1 MDTSVKLHATDILE
15 SVTPHFHAGVQN
27 FNIVVQLLIN
37 TKMSWI
43 PGDITETDQM
53 KISKYVQEAYD
64 HFEKADMM
72 LSSHKSDV
80 DEYFSNNIKME
91 GQLISVIKEAENNI
105 RKESIAINEK
115 KNQIEITKDHLLSA
129 RTNLVSA
136 ERDAS
141 RAHSELQSRRREAE
155 SGFFSIPL
163 IGFFAAHFFGL
174 YDDIKT
180 AEYFLRETDAQV
192 NRYLNN
198 IEWTENEI
206 NSLYTK
212 LENIKKEKIVKE
224 RELRERREKIEKLK
238 MFQKNIILYSK
249 YLRKWIQ
256 FIGETFSKTKIL
268 RTESTDLIFVDPLVT
283 TIRDIA
289 ACIRK
294 SSEDLSIYTDPH
306 LKFAV
311 EKFLLLS
318 EYVEYQQTVSQY
330 VCVSVV
336 CLLSLYLISK
346 IMPIILYLNNPINP
360 WWMM

>member
-80 DEYFSNNIKME
+80 DAYVFNCIKME
-91 GQLISVIKEAENNI
+91 GQLISDIKEAENII
-105 RKESIAINEK
+105 RKESIAIDEK
-115 KNQIEITKDHLLSA
+115 NNQIEITKRHLLSA
-129 RTNLVSA
+129 RTDLDHA

-141 RAHSELQSRRREAE
+141 RVHSELRRRRREAE

-163 IGFFAAHFFGL
+163 IGSFAAYFLGL
-174 YDDIKT
+174 YDAIKT
-180 AEYFLRETDAQV
+180 AEYFLRETNAQV

-198 IEWTENEI
+198 IERTENEI
-206 NSLYTK
+206 SSLYTK

-224 RELRERREKIEKLK
+224 RELRETREKIEKLK
-238 MFQKNIILYSK
+238 MFQKNISLYSE
-249 YLRKWIQ
+249 YLRKWIH
-256 FIGETFSKTKIL
+256 FISVTFGKTKIL
-268 RTESTDLIFVDPLVT
+268 RTESVHLISVDTLVT
-283 TIRDIA
+283 VIRDIA
-289 ACIRK
+289 TYIRK
-294 SSEDLSIYTDPH
+294 SSEDLSVYTDPR

-330 VCVSVV
+330 MWLSVV
-336 CLLSLYLISK
+336 CLLSLYFISK
-346 IMPIILYLNNPINP
+346 IMPIIFYLNNPINP
-360 WWMM
+360 WWMI